1 MDLKVNLE
9 KNVVGRKKGFS
20 KYINNKRK
28 TRENMGPLNKMGV
41 VVTQDGEKADV
52 LNAFF
57 GSVSITK
64 TSPQESH
71 SLEVRESLGKGRLP
85 FT

>member
-28 TRENMGPLNKMGV
+28 TRENMDPLLNWAGEL
-41 VVTQDGEKADV
+41 VT
-52 LNAFF
+52 N
-57 GSVSITK
+57 
-64 TSPQESH
+64 
-71 SLEVRESLGKGRLP
+71 GKVWG
-85 FT
+85 TQ